1 MPADSTS
8 ADGFFRNN
16 GLSVAFFTLGILS
29 IVGQAV
35 SGFIA
40 YNSSLSESHLPVVPF
55 ATYLRTGTFL
65 DGIFS
70 NWQAAV
76 LQLGTLIILGSFLRQ
91 RGAAHSLK
99 PKEEGGHKGDN
110 ASDSKVSQS
119 SSHGWL
125 HDHSLSLAFAVLF
138 LIFLGLHAFA
148 GARKNNEDELMRH
161 HAPTAFTEYLHS
173 ANFFFTL
180 GQTWE
185 AEFFVMGLYLLLSIF
200 LRQKGSSESKSSNS
214 SNEDTGEVNE

>member
-1 MPADSTS
+1 MPADSPD
-8 ADGFFRNN
+8 DGFFSNN
-16 GLSVAFFTLGILS
+16 GLSIAFFTLGLLS
-29 IVGQAV
+29 IVGQALT
-35 SGFIA
+35 GFFA
-40 YNSSLSESHLPVVPF
+40 YNSSLSESHLSVVPF
-55 ATYLRTGTFL
+55 AAYLRTGTFL

-99 PKEEGGHKGDN
+99 PKREGGHKGDQP
-110 ASDSKVSQS
+110 SDSKVSQPS
-119 SSHGWL
+119 RHGWL

-148 GARKNNEDELMRH
+148 GARKNNEDELLRH
-161 HAPTAFTEYLHS
+161 HAPITFTQYLRS
-173 ANFFFTL
+173 ADFL
-180 GQTWE
+180 CSLAQTWE

-214 SNEDTGEVNE
+214 GNQETGEVNE